1 MQTSDARTENDAVTH
16 STSDSPLV
24 DLFFKIGGLRAADD
38 ARILSNF
45 WRAFNINPLFA
56 MRILFYSRD
65 IRGGQGER
73 RIFRTILKDLANS
86 PIGSEWLSRNISS
99 IPYYG
104 RWDDLF
110 ELIGTPLQSEAL
122 QLYGTALSAG
132 DALAAKWAPREKSS
146 KSKIAYLLRKQ
157 MGLKPKQ
164 YRKMLVEATTVVENQ
179 MCSQKWDNIK
189 FSSVPSCAMK
199 QYRKAFER
207 NCTTYAQYIK
217 DLTEGK
223 EKVNASVLYPHD
235 LVYSVG
241 KHGATVQERT
251 LLNEMWNS
259 LPDFFDGNQR
269 NILPVVDTS
278 GSMLSKISSKSSVTC
293 LDVSVG
299 LGMYLAERNQGMF
312 KNSFI
317 TFSSK
322 PTIQNIQGYDL
333 YSKSMALKQAAWRMT
348 TDLQTTFD
356 LILRTGKNHQ
366 IPQSEM
372 PEMILII
379 SDMEFDQAITDDWY
393 NSSTSFNR
401 TNMDEIRR
409 KYAESGYD
417 IPQLVFWNVQSRS
430 DDNIPVKQNDAGV
443 ALISGFSPSIMKQL
457 LSNKSFTP
465 EAIMLSI
472 VNSKR
477 YGRVS

>member
-1 MQTSDARTENDAVTH
+1 MQTRDALTENGAVTH
-16 STSDSPLV
+16 STSDSALV
-24 DLFFKIGGLRAADD
+24 DLFFKIGALRAADN

-65 IRGGQGER
+65 VRGGQGER
-73 RIFRTILKDLANS
+73 RIFRIILKDLAKS
-86 PIGSEWLSRNISS
+86 PIGSEWLRRNMSS

-122 QLYGTALSAG
+122 QLYGIALNAG

-164 YRKMLVEATTVVENQ
+164 YRKMLVEATVVVENQ
-179 MCSQKWDNIK
+179 MCAQQWDDIK
-189 FSSVPSCAMK
+189 FPSVPSCAMK

-217 DLTEGK
+217 DLSEGK
-223 EKVNASVLYPHD
+223 EKVNSSVLYPHD
-235 LVYSVG
+235 LVRSV
-241 KHGATVQERT
+241 ARSTTSQEKV

-259 LPDFFDGNQR
+259 LPDFFNGNQR

-278 GSMLSKISSKSSVTC
+278 GSMTRPISSEKTSGTTC

-299 LGMYLAERNQGMF
+299 LGMYLAERNEGLF

-317 TFSSK
+317 TFSDK
-322 PTIQNIQGYDL
+322 PSIQNIQGNTL
-333 YSKSMALKQAAWRMT
+333 YSKVQALKRADWGMT
-348 TDLQTTFD
+348 TNLQATFN
-356 LILRTGKNHQ
+356 LILNAAVDNQ
-366 IPQSEM
+366 IPQKEM

-379 SDMEFDQAITDDWY
+379 SDMEFNACTGY
-393 NSSTSFNR
+393 YGRHPSS
-401 TNMDEIRR
+401 TNMDAIRI
-409 KYAESGYD
+409 KYTQSGYEM
-417 IPQLVFWNVQSRS
+417 PKLAFWNVQSRS
-430 DDNIPVKQNDAGV
+430 DSNVPVKQNDAGV
-443 ALISGFSPSIMKQL
+443 ALVSGFSPSIMKQL
-457 LSNKSFTP
+457 LTNESFTP
-465 EAIMLSI
+465 ETIMLS
-472 VNSKR
+472 VVMSER
-477 YGRVS
+477 YGRIS

>member
-1 MQTSDARTENDAVTH
+1 
-16 STSDSPLV
+16 
-24 DLFFKIGGLRAADD
+24 
-38 ARILSNF
+38 
-45 WRAFNINPLFA
+45 
-56 MRILFYSRD
+56 
-65 IRGGQGER
+65 
-73 RIFRTILKDLANS
+73 
-86 PIGSEWLSRNISS
+86 
-99 IPYYG
+99 
-104 RWDDLF
+104 
-110 ELIGTPLQSEAL
+110 
-122 QLYGTALSAG
+122 
-132 DALAAKWAPREKSS
+132 
-146 KSKIAYLLRKQ
+146 

-278 GSMLSKISSKSSVTC
+278 GSMLSEISSKSSVTC

-317 TFSSK
+317 TFSSE

-472 VNSKR
+472 VNSER